1 MEERLDL
8 APCGYVTISQEGML
22 IDMNKTF
29 LQMIGFSFDDLSQKH
44 IETIMSKTNQ
54 FIFHTYFYPYIR
66 LYGHM
71 EELFLSLQ
79 HKDGQSI
86 PVLLNGKKATREGAD
101 VIDCVLV
108 SMGKRIGYEQEI
120 RLAKKQ
126 LEEAFRE
133 KELALSKLEELHEE
147 IEEKQEKL
155 LVLNS
160 KLEKLAITDKLTG
173 LKNRRYFHI
182 KLEEMI
188 IQYEQ
193 KGQAFSLCLIDIDH
207 FKQVNDTW
215 GHTMGDQVLEQLAK
229 IADLTVRPV
238 DTLLRYGGEEFIV
251 LLPFTN
257 AQQAKNQ
264 GERLRQEI
272 EAADWVIGEVTISMG
287 IATYTSE
294 DTHASVVEKADQAL
308 YYSKRNGRNRITH
321 IDDL

>member
-1 MEERLDL
+1 MDERLNL

-29 LQMIGFSFDDLSQKH
+29 LQMTGFTYEEIAQKH
-44 IETIMSKTNQ
+44 IETIMSKTNK

-66 LYGHM
+66 LYGHV
-71 EELFLSLQ
+71 EELFLSLL
-79 HKDGQSI
+79 HKDAQSV
-86 PVLLNGKKATREGAD
+86 PVLLNGKKANREGIE
-101 VIDCVLV
+101 VIDCVMV

-147 IEEKQEKL
+147 IEEKQERL
-155 LVLNS
+155 IELNG

-188 IQYEQ
+188 MQFEQ
-193 KGQAFSLCLIDIDH
+193 NEQSFSLCLIDIDH

-215 GHTMGDQVLEQLAK
+215 GHAMGDQVLERLAK
-229 IADLTVRPV
+229 IAEETVRPE
-238 DTLLRYGGEEFIV
+238 DTVLRYGGEEFIV
-251 LLPFTN
+251 LLPLTN
-257 AQQAKNQ
+257 AQEANHQA
-264 GERLRQEI
+264 ERLRLEI
-272 EAADWVIGEVTISMG
+272 EKTTWPIDEITISVG
-287 IATYTSE
+287 VATYTSE
-294 DTHASVVEKADQAL
+294 DTRTTVVEKADHAL
-308 YYSKRNGRNRITH
+308 YYSKRNGRNRVTH
-321 IDDL
+321 INDL

>member
-8 APCGYVTISQEGML
+8 APCGYISISQEGML

-29 LQMIGFSFDDLSQKH
+29 LHMIGFAFDELSQKH
-44 IETIMSKTNQ
+44 LETIMSKTNR

-66 LYGHM
+66 LYGHV

-86 PVLLNGKKATREGAD
+86 PVLLNGKKANRDGID
-101 VIDCVLV
+101 VIDCVVV

-133 KELALSKLEELHEE
+133 KELALSRLEELHEE
-147 IEEKQEKL
+147 IEEKQDRL
-155 LVLNS
+155 LELNG

-193 KGQAFSLCLIDIDH
+193 NAQPFSLCLIDIDH

-215 GHTMGDQVLEQLAK
+215 GHAMGDQVLEQLAK
-229 IADLTVRPV
+229 IAEATVRPV

-251 LLPFTN
+251 LLPLTN
-257 AQQAKNQ
+257 AQEAKKQA
-264 GERLRQEI
+264 EHLRLEI
-272 EAADWVIGEVTISMG
+272 EKADWAIDEVTISTG
-287 IATYTSE
+287 VATYSSE
-294 DTHASVVEKADQAL
+294 DTHASIVEKADKAL
-308 YYSKRNGRNRITH
+308 YYSKRNGRNRVAH

>member
-1 MEERLDL
+1 MNSNLNIQR
-8 APCGYVTISQEGML
+8 PTP
-22 IDMNKTF
+22 IDREVIWDKTR
-29 LQMIGFSFDDLSQKH
+29 
-44 IETIMSKTNQ
+44 TIMSKTNR

-155 LVLNS
+155 LELNS

-182 KLEEMI
+182 KLEETI

-251 LLPFTN
+251 LPPFTN

>member
-29 LQMIGFSFDDLSQKH
+29 LHMIGFSFAELSQKH
-44 IETIMSKTNQ
+44 IETIMSKTNR
-54 FIFHTYFYPYIR
+54 FIFHTYFYPYVR
-66 LYGHM
+66 LYGNV

-79 HKDGQSI
+79 HKNGQSI
-86 PVLLNGKKATREGAD
+86 PVLLNGKKANREGTD
-101 VIDCVLV
+101 VIDCILV

-133 KELALSKLEELHEE
+133 KELALSRLEELHEE
-147 IEEKQEKL
+147 IEEKQERL
-155 LVLNS
+155 LELNS

-193 KGQAFSLCLIDIDH
+193 NAQPFSLCLIDIDH

-215 GHTMGDQVLEQLAK
+215 GHAMGDKVLKQLST
-229 IADLTVRPV
+229 IAEKSMRVEDTV
-238 DTLLRYGGEEFIV
+238 LRYGGEEFIM
-251 LLPFTN
+251 LLPLAN
-257 AQQAKNQ
+257 K
-264 GERLRQEI
+264 I
-272 EAADWVIGEVTISMG
+272 EAKRQAEHLRLKIEQATWAVDEVTISVG

-294 DTHASVVEKADQAL
+294 DTHATVVEKADQAL

-321 IDDL
+321 IDDI